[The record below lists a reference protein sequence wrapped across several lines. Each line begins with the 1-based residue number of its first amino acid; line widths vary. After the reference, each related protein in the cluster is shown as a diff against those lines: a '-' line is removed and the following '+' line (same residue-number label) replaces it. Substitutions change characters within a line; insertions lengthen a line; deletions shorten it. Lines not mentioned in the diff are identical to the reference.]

1 MIVVPKLASCPV
13 AATDIGGAG
22 FILTILDAEEMN
34 VVVIVE
40 KDVRVTRV
48 LLLNV
53 VIANVA

>member
-1 MIVVPKLASCPV
+1 MIVVSKLASCPV

-22 FILTILDAEEMN
+22 FILTILDAEEIN